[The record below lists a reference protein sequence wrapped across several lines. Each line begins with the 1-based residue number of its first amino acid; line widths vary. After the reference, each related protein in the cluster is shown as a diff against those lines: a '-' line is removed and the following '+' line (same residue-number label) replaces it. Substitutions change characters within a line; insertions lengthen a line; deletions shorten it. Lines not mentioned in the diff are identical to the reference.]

1 MHAQN
6 SRELTLENIF
16 TQSRGV
22 SDARI
27 SPDGSQVAFV
37 GSNADDTGIFVQL
50 TSTSES
56 PFFLTEGRS
65 PRWHSD
71 GNQVVFVRDGQI
83 RTITLGE
90 ERSTV
95 VHDEIQ
101 QARAPVFSPEGSTIA
116 YYSTVSGSQDIWVVS
131 TDGSGQPR
139 QVTDEL
145 MSEDDGRFAPSWSP
159 DSQYLAA
166 VSNRADYWSD
176 DVWLIDVTS
185 GNTRQVSQ
193 GLMASSTPV
202 WSPSGDR
209 IAVFGTSKDGY
220 WYQDLSSIYV
230 LDLDADTEQ
239 AVDMQVYASD
249 YIMRNEPIWSE
260 NGDHIFFLYHE
271 RGSFHL
277 WSVPGEGGVAT
288 RVTNKE
294 GMVSNVSASA
304 DAMKFAYTRSTLTS
318 GPEVHYMNMVQGKEQ
333 QLTDLAPEWESLS
346 SPVEVSY
353 RSFDGLFIQGFL
365 YHPPDFDTSK
375 EYPTL
380 VQVHG
385 GGTNSYYR
393 RLNLIEHYLASQ
405 GYVVLAI
412 NYRGGSGFGRE
423 FQDLAVEDWLNQQA
437 LDAVAAADYL
447 RALPYANGGVGIYG
461 GSYGGSMS
469 MAAISRD
476 TEAFDAAVAMRGA
489 YSKTETLDETD
500 RLGKIFTITGHGGT
514 PDERPDTYNKSNT
527 IDRIENIETPV
538 LLMHGEEDR
547 RVPFRHFELAVER
560 LEKFNKDYES
570 YSYPGEGHGFRNP
583 DNSIDM
589 YSRLEAFFRKH
600 IGEDKE

>member
-1 MHAQN
+1 MHAQD

-22 SDARI
+22 SDARM
-27 SPDGSQVAFV
+27 SPDGSRVAFV
-37 GSNADDTGIFVQL
+37 GSNADDTGIFVQP

-71 GNQVVFVRDGQI
+71 GNQIVFVKDSQI
-83 RTITLGE
+83 WTITLDDK
-90 ERSTV
+90 RPTV
-95 VHDEIQ
+95 VHDQIR
-101 QARAPVFSPEGSTIA
+101 QARAPVFSPDGSTVA

-159 DSQYLAA
+159 DGQYLAA